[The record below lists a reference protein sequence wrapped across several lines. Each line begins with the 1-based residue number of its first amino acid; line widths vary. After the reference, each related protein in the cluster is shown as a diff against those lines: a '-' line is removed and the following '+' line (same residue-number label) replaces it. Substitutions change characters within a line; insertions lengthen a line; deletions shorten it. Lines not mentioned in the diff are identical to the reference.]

1 MALTGHYLMTHQR
14 HIVDVAL
21 ELNDDGR
28 LVYGVVVLV
37 MPRQNGKTTL
47 VESLL
52 TWGQHRRPDSTA
64 VYAAQ
69 NRLMAR
75 GRLLDEY
82 EAKRLARAYA
92 TKGLYTCRRSNGS
105 EGIYWRNGSKLVIVA
120 NTDDAG
126 HGLTTDQAVV
136 DEAFSQRDLRMV
148 AALSPT
154 MITRPDPQLWII
166 STPGD
171 GTDGLLMHYQDV
183 GLASLYDEQ
192 TNVAYFE
199 WSRADDESPQDPEV
213 WRRRIPAIGQ
223 TINEDRLRLELASL
237 GEPEFDR
244 AYLCHRREETVIQKI
259 PPDVWARQH
268 RPEAVPTAPHVLA
281 FDVAHD
287 RQSATIATCSRTQ
300 TPGEVVVIV
309 EHRPGTSWLI
319 PELVRLQARYRPAA
333 IVGDRRAPAGSL
345 IDRLTAKGVPV
356 LEPDTVEFTQSGGVL
371 YDGLVDDGNI
381 VHTGQA
387 DLDKAVAQAHTRPL
401 GDSWAWNRRDS
412 PVDISPICAVT
423 MAAWGHRKLFPTATQ
438 GRIY

>member
-1 MALTGHYLMTHQR
+1 MPHQR

-21 ELNDDGR
+21 EVDDTGR
-28 LVYGVVVLV
+28 LAYGVVVLV
-37 MPRQNGKTTL
+37 MPRQNGKTTT

-52 TWGQHRRPDSTA
+52 TWGPHRRPDSTA

-75 GRLLDEY
+75 ERLLDEY
-82 EAKRLARAYA
+82 ETKRLQRSAHTRGRY
-92 TKGLYTCRRSNGS
+92 LCRRSNGS

-136 DEAFSQRDLRMV
+136 DEAFSHGDLRMV
-148 AALSPT
+148 SALSPT

-183 GLASLYDEQ
+183 GLASLFDDS

-199 WSRADDESPQDPEV
+199 WSRDDGEAVDDPAV
-213 WRRRIPAIGQ
+213 WARRIPALGN
-223 TINEDRLRLELASL
+223 TITEQRLRLELVSL

-244 AYLCHRREETVIQKI
+244 AYLCHRREETVVQRI
-259 PPDVWARQH
+259 PADVWARQC
-268 RPEAVPTAPHVLA
+268 RPEAVPTDPHVLA

-287 RQSATIATCSRTQ
+287 RQSATIATASRTQ
-300 TPGEVVVIV
+300 TPGEIVVLV
-309 EHRPGTSWLI
+309 EHRPGTSWII
-319 PELVRLQARYRPAA
+319 PELVRLQARHRPAA
-333 IVGDRRAPAGSL
+333 VVADRRAPAGSL
-345 IDRLTAKGVPV
+345 IDRLAVKGVPV
-356 LEPDTVEFTQSGGVL
+356 LEPDTVEFTQSTGVL
-371 YDGLVDDGNI
+371 YDGLVDDANI
-381 VHTGQA
+381 VHAGQP
-387 DLDKAVAQAHTRPL
+387 DLDRAIAQARTRPL

-412 PVDISPICAVT
+412 PVDISPVCAVT
-423 MAAWGHRKLFPTATQ
+423 MAAWGHRKLFPSATR
-438 GRIY
+438 GRIW

>member
-1 MALTGHYLMTHQR
+1 MPHQR
-14 HIVDVAL
+14 HVVDTAL
-21 ELNDDGR
+21 EVDEEGR

-37 MPRQNGKTTL
+37 MPRQNGKTTT

-52 TWGQHRRPDSTA
+52 TWGTHRRADSTS

-69 NRLMAR
+69 TRLMAR
-75 GRLLDEY
+75 ERLLDEY
-82 EAKRLARAYA
+82 EFKRLQRSQA
-92 TKGLYTCRRSNGS
+92 TRGRYLCRRSNGS
-105 EGIYWRNGSKLVIVA
+105 EGIYWRNASKIVVVA

-136 DEAFSQRDLRMV
+136 DEAFAHQDLTMV

-183 GLASLYDEQ
+183 GLASLYDPD

-199 WSRADDESPQDPEV
+199 WSREDSDAVDDPAV
-213 WRRRIPAIGQ
+213 WHRVVPALGL
-223 TINEDRLRLELASL
+223 TIDERRLRLELVSL

-244 AYLCHRREETVIQKI
+244 AYLCHRREETVEQKI
-259 PPDVWARQH
+259 PAAAWARQLRDRDDVKPE
-268 RPEAVPTAPHVLA
+268 RPFVLA

-287 RQSATIATCSRTQ
+287 RASASIAVAART
-300 TPGEVVVIV
+300 GHGHELVVIV
-309 EHRPGTSWLI
+309 DRRPGTSWLV
-319 PELVRLQARYRPAA
+319 PELERLQQLHRPAGTWA
-333 IVGDRRAPAGSL
+333 DRRAPAGSM
-345 IDRLTAKGVPV
+345 IDRVAAKGVPV
-356 LEPDTVEFTQSGGVL
+356 SEPDVVQFSQSTGVL
-371 YDGLVDDGNI
+371 YDALVDVGDI
-381 VHTGQA
+381 VHLGQPE
-387 DLDKAVAQAHTRPL
+387 LDSAVAQAHTRPL

-412 PVDISPICAVT
+412 PVDISPLCAAT
-423 MAAWGHRKLFPTATQ
+423 LAAWAHRHQFPVATT